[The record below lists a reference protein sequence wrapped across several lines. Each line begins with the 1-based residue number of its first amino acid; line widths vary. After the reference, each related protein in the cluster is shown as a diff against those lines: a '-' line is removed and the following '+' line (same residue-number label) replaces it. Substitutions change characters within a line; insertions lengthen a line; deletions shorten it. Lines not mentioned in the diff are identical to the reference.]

1 MSDTRNKIIN
11 ESFGSWLNQA
21 RQWASGVGQG
31 ALSGTVLD
39 KGEKP
44 DYNTQVQDQLYR
56 AEILQTAIFDA
67 ANTIDSV
74 LRSLQGT
81 DLYKR
86 AKESGSEMI
95 KFLQESIKTVQSI
108 ISEAGEQEMT
118 NKSKYEKDGGLEE
131 GRKKQLD
138 AISNKLDEIIQ
149 RGGKGVLDTWVREF
163 LGKNNEGFE
172 SNEYLSAGNEL
183 VAKAIEVIVEI
194 KNAETRDFEI
204 AQKSF
209 DNVIKRGID
218 AIEGVIT
225 GKKKSES
232 VKYKPGSEIESI
244 MLIDREAE
252 ASKQVPEAVRKF
264 RENLRKLQ
272 IETSNEDIWS
282 EKDDPCAEEAAEVI
296 SASTKKKY
304 NIKDKKSF
312 KELQRDA
319 DSVIRNQ
326 KKIKEIVKAPK
337 L

>member
-21 RQWASGVGQG
+21 RQWASGVGKG
-31 ALSGTVLD
+31 AMSGTILD

-44 DYNTQVQDQLYR
+44 AYNTQVQDQLYR

-95 KFLQESIKTVQSI
+95 TFLQQSIKTVQSI

-118 NKSKYEKDGGLEE
+118 NKSKYEKKGGLEE

-138 AISNKLDEIIQ
+138 EISDKLDKIIQ
-149 RGGKGVLDTWVREF
+149 RGGKGALDTWVREF

-172 SNEYLSAGNEL
+172 SNEYLSTGNDL
-183 VAKAIEVIVEI
+183 VAKATEVLIEI
-194 KNAETRDFEI
+194 KNADIRDFKI
-204 AQKSF
+204 AQK
-209 DNVIKRGID
+209 DMDKVVKRGLD
-218 AIEGVIT
+218 AIEGVIN
-225 GKKKSES
+225 GKKGSEA
-232 VKYKPGSEIESI
+232 VKYKPGSEAESI

-252 ASKQVPEAVRKF
+252 AAKQVPEAVRKF

-282 EKDDPCAEEAAEVI
+282 EKDDPCAEEAARVV
-296 SASTKKKY
+296 ASLTKKKY
-304 NIKDKKSF
+304 DIKDKKSF

-319 DSVIRNQ
+319 DSVIKNQ
-326 KKIKEIVKAPK
+326 KKIKELIKTPK

>member
-1 MSDTRNKIIN
+1 MSSTRNKIIN

-21 RQWASGVGQG
+21 RQWASGVGQD
-31 ALSGTVLD
+31 AMSGTIFD

-44 DYNTQVQDQLYR
+44 AYNTQVQNQLYR

-86 AKESGSEMI
+86 AKESGAEMI
-95 KFLQESIKTVQSI
+95 SFLQQSIKTVQSI

-118 NKSKYEKDGGLEE
+118 NKSKYEKNGALEE
-131 GRKKQLD
+131 GRTKKLD
-138 AISNKLDEIIQ
+138 AISEKLDKIIQ
-149 RGGKGVLDTWVREF
+149 REGGGALDTWVREF

-172 SNEYLSAGNEL
+172 SNEYLSTGNAL
-183 VAKAIEVIVEI
+183 VAKAIEVLVEI
-194 KNAETRDFEI
+194 KNADDRDFAI
-204 AQKSF
+204 AQK
-209 DNVIKRGID
+209 DIDKVVKRGLD
-218 AIEGVIT
+218 AIEGVIN
-225 GKKKSES
+225 GKKGSEA
-232 VKYKPGSEIESI
+232 VKYKPGSELESI
-244 MLIDREAE
+244 MLVDREAE

-272 IETSNEDIWS
+272 IETSDEDIWS
-282 EKDDPCAEEAAEVI
+282 EKDDPCAEEAATVI
-296 SASTKKKY
+296 SSSTKKKY

-319 DSVIRNQ
+319 DSVIKNQ
-326 KKIKEIVKAPK
+326 KKIKELVKAPK

>member
-1 MSDTRNKIIN
+1 MSGTRNKIIN

-31 ALSGTVLD
+31 AMSGTIFD

-44 DYNTQVQDQLYR
+44 AYNTQVQNQLYR

-86 AKESGSEMI
+86 AKESGAEMI
-95 KFLQESIKTVQSI
+95 QFLQQSIKTVQGI

-118 NKSKYEKDGGLEE
+118 NKSKYEKNGELEE
-131 GRKKQLD
+131 GRTKKLD
-138 AISNKLDEIIQ
+138 AISEKLDEIIQ
-149 RGGKGVLDTWVREF
+149 RRGGGVLDTWVREF

-172 SNEYLSAGNEL
+172 SNEYLTTGNNL
-183 VAKAIEVIVEI
+183 VAKAIEVLVEI
-194 KNAETRDFEI
+194 KNADDRDFAI
-204 AQKSF
+204 AQK
-209 DNVIKRGID
+209 DIDKVVKRGLD
-218 AIEGVIT
+218 AIEGVIN
-225 GKKKSES
+225 GKKGSEA
-232 VKYKPGSEIESI
+232 VKYKAGSELESM

-282 EKDDPCAEEAAEVI
+282 ENDDPCAEEAATVV
-296 SASTKKKY
+296 SSSTKKKY

-319 DSVIRNQ
+319 DSIIKNQ
-326 KKIKEIVKAPK
+326 KKIKELVKAPK